1 MKRILNLCLLCMA
14 LMWGGGQ
21 PAKAQ
26 VSFGQA
32 EKFNNDW
39 RFTLE
44 DATEATNPTFD
55 DSKWRKLDL
64 PHDWSIEGQMSP
76 TLASCTGYL
85 PGGIGWYRKTFE
97 VTETN
102 KRHYIYFEGVYN
114 RSEVYL
120 NGQLLGKRPNGY
132 ISFMY
137 DMTPH
142 LKQGKNVLA
151 VRVDHSRY
159 ADSRWYTGS
168 GIYRDVWMVKAGD
181 IHFAQ
186 WGVGWQAT
194 KITNSRATVQVDM
207 EVVNDGPSPTPSQG
221 RDINSPANKTM
232 SVRATIY
239 DAEGKQV
246 AKASSRTIQVNSL
259 TQNAKHT
266 LNLNIS
272 KPKRWT
278 LKTPYLYTLKTEVL
292 VDGKTVD
299 SSTCRVGLR
308 TLQFDAN
315 KGFALN
321 GEWMKVKGVCLHH
334 DAGVLGSVVPRDVWE
349 RRLRNLKEMGANAI
363 RMSHNPQAPD
373 VYDLCDELGLMVM
386 DEASDEWEFPKRKW
400 VQGWNVGTPS
410 FDGTFDF
417 FEEWIEQDVTDMVRR
432 DRNHPSIIL
441 WSIGNEVDYPNDPYS
456 HPVLDGTTINQPM
469 FGGYKPDAPD
479 AMRIGEIAK
488 RLTARVKEVDTSRPV
503 TGALAGV
510 VMSNQTAY
518 PGAVDVVGYNYTEN
532 RYDEDHKT
540 YPDRII
546 YGSETHSS
554 YEAWKAVRDREHI
567 FGQFI
572 WTGTDYLGESG
583 RWPSRGLHTGLLD
596 FGSFKKPRGWF
607 RASLW
612 SEKPLT
618 YIGTYPMRRQGNNR
632 RGANLSIDAPDLWNY
647 RNGQTIR
654 VVCYTNS
661 PQARLLLNGEVV
673 GEMKPMDDATGMIHW
688 DIPYKAGKLTAEG
701 CNQDGNVESTYTI
714 QTSGRPYALKVRIDE
729 PHLLEECKS
738 AGDRSKDNSAAKHS
752 SALLSEASLLHSS
765 TPNRVLHFL
774 IEVVDENG
782 ILVKQ
787 ADNMI
792 TCMVQ
797 GPGRLLGLENSD
809 NTDMTNHRDQRQRVY
824 QGRLLAYVQS
834 TGEEGTIRIHC
845 SSPLLEGATAE
856 VEVTLPR
863 EKGTIAPGKLWPDNN
878 GEHINAHGGGVLYHN
893 GTYYWYGEHKSENT
907 SKALVGVTCY
917 SSKNLTDWQNEGPVL
932 RVSDDPESDITAG
945 CVIERPK
952 VIYNKQTGKFVM
964 WFHLE
969 LKNRGYEAA
978 RAAVAVSDS
987 PTGPFRFIR
996 SGRVNPGIQ
1005 PSNMTEEEKTAM
1017 QALDMADYK
1026 EWWTPAWY
1034 KAIDKGL
1041 FVKRDLEGGQMS
1053 RDMTLY
1059 VDDDGKAY
1067 HIYSSEDNMTL
1078 HIAELTDDY
1087 LSHTG
1092 KYVRLAP
1099 AGHNEAPAI
1108 FKRNGKYWMIT
1119 SGCTGWDPNEARM
1132 FSADNIYGPWTKHP
1146 NPCVG
1151 PKANLTFGGQSTYI
1165 LPVQGKQ
1172 DAFIFMADMWRPQR
1186 HIDGRYIWLP
1196 IQYRADGTPFIEWME
1211 AWKPSEFF
1219 K

>member
-14 LMWGGGQ
+14 LMWGGE
-21 PAKAQ
+21 AVKAQ

-32 EKFNNDW
+32 EKFNDNW
-39 RFTLE
+39 RFILE
-44 DATEATNPTFD
+44 DEAKAANPAFD
-55 DSKWRKLDL
+55 DSKWRSLDL

-97 VTETN
+97 VNELD
-102 KRHYIYFEGVYN
+102 KHHYIYFEGVYN

-120 NGQLLGKRPNGY
+120 NGELLGKRPNGY

-137 DMTPH
+137 NLTPH
-142 LKQGKNVLA
+142 LKEGKNVLA

-186 WGVGWQAT
+186 WGIGWQAS
-194 KITNSRATVQVDM
+194 KISNSQATVQVDM
-207 EVVNDGPSPTPSQG
+207 EVVNEQQIKSDEQQVTSY
-221 RDINSPANKTM
+221 KL
-232 SVRATIY
+232 RATLY
-239 DAEGKQV
+239 NAEGKQV
-246 AKASSRTIQVNSL
+246 ATGSKQVENQTNAPVKETI
-259 TQNAKHT
+259 
-266 LNLNIS
+266 NLKVKN
-272 KPKRWT
+272 PKRWD
-278 LKTPYLYTLKTEVL
+278 LNSPYLYTLKTEIVA
-292 VDGKTVD
+292 DGKVTD

-321 GEWMKVKGVCLHH
+321 GRWMKVKGVCLHH

-373 VYDLCDELGLMVM
+373 VYDLCDELGLLVM

-400 VQGWNVGTPS
+400 MQGWNVGTPS

-432 DRNHPSIIL
+432 DRNHPCIFL

-469 FGGYKPDAPD
+469 FGGYKPDAPN

-488 RLTARVKEVDTSRPV
+488 RLAARVRSIDTSRPV

-518 PGAVDVVGYNYTEN
+518 PGAIDVVGYNYTEN
-532 RYDEDHKT
+532 RYDEDHTT

-612 SEKPLT
+612 SEKPVT
-618 YIGTYPMRRQGNNR
+618 YIGTYATRRAGNGR
-632 RGANLSIDAPDLWNY
+632 RAGGNHLSMDATDLWNY
-647 RNGQTIR
+647 REGQTIR

-673 GEMKPMDDATGMIHW
+673 GEMKPYDDATGIIHW
-688 DIPYKAGKLTAEG
+688 DIPYKAGRLTAEG
-701 CNQDGNVESTYTI
+701 CTLEGEVESAYTI
-714 QTSGRPYALKVRIDE
+714 QTSGRPYAIRARV
-729 PHLLEECKS
+729 EENVL
-738 AGDRSKDNSAAKHS
+738 DNEQQIAH
-752 SALLSEASLLHSS
+752 
-765 TPNRVLHFL
+765 VL
-774 IEVVDENG
+774 IEVVDEEG
-782 ILVKQ
+782 RLVKQ

-809 NTDMTNHRDQRQRVY
+809 NTDMTNHRDNRQRVY

-834 TGEEGTIRIHC
+834 TGEEGTIRIYC
-845 SSPLLEGATAE
+845 TSPLLQDATAE
-856 VEVTLPR
+856 VEMTLPR
-863 EKGTIAPGKLWPDNN
+863 EKGSIAPGKLWLDTD
-878 GEHINAHGGGVLYHN
+878 GTHINAHGGGVLYHN
-893 GTYYWYGEHKSENT
+893 GTYYWYGEHKSEHT
-907 SKALVGVTCY
+907 SKALVGVMCY
-917 SSKNLTDWQNEGPVL
+917 SSKNLTDWKNEGPVL
-932 RVSDDPESDITAG
+932 KVSDDPKSDITAG

-952 VIYNKQTGKFVM
+952 VIYNEKTKKFVL

-969 LKNRGYEAA
+969 LKDQGYAAA
-978 RAAVAVSDS
+978 RAGIAVSDS

-996 SGRVNPGIQ
+996 SGRVNPGIL
-1005 PSNMTEEEKTAM
+1005 PFNMTQGEKDAM
-1017 QALDMADYK
+1017 QALTIDDYK
-1026 EWWTPAWY
+1026 EWWTPTWY

-1041 FVKRDLEGGQMS
+1041 FVKRDLEDGQMS
-1053 RDMTLY
+1053 RDMTLF

-1067 HIYSSEDNMTL
+1067 HIYSSEDNLTL
-1078 HIAELTDDY
+1078 HIAELSDDY

-1108 FKRNGKYWMIT
+1108 FKKDGKYWMIT

-1132 FSADNIYGPWTKHP
+1132 FSADHIYGPWTKHP

-1165 LPVQGKQ
+1165 LPIQGKK
-1172 DAFIFMADMWRPQR
+1172 DSFIFMADMWHPRR

-1196 IQYRADGTPFIEWME
+1196 IQFRADGTPFVEWME
-1211 AWKPSEFF
+1211 QWNPETHFGK
-1219 K
+1219 